1 MNPFSSHPDALV
13 QAAANILSEA
23 TETLSFVEIPEKGKP
38 LYGFFEVPSLKPKF
52 VWRTDPKLS
61 VNRTFGTIEDFESLP
76 KIYNPEGA
84 IEAVKELKDGEDFT
98 FKSAGRTL
106 KIVRY
111 TQKQIDDIVSWMKDA
126 RSGALGRP
134 ETSQDE
140 KLFGYMIHPQLMNK
154 KEPFRFPPGTDV
166 KLSRYNDQRITTF
179 KTLYYEHATIKN

>member
-1 MNPFSSHPDALV
+1 MNPFSSQPDALV
-13 QAAANILSEA
+13 QAAVSVLSEA

-38 LYGFFEVPSLKPKF
+38 LYGFFEVPSLKPKL

-61 VNRTFGTIEDFESLP
+61 VNRSFGTIEDFESLP
-76 KIYNPEGA
+76 KHYNPEG
-84 IEAVKELKDGEDFT
+84 VKDLKPGDSLV
-98 FKSAGRTL
+98 FKGAGRAL

-140 KLFGYMIHPQLMNK
+140 KLFGYNIHPQLMNK

-166 KLSRYNDQRITTF
+166 KLSRYND
-179 KTLYYEHATIKN
+179 